1 MTIGLTTRLSARPMR
16 NQVRLSGRSRPGYE
30 SATTAN
36 AIATIIDHHRSSP
49 PNAQGHKAKT
59 ANTTANTIPNE
70 RSEAPVTLRRET
82 MGSLIDIWLRPISP
96 TTYVCYAIT
105 LSQALHTFLVTKSA
119 TKQWQFRGRCQ
130 ASERSFASPTRYE
143 NPVASSSSDDALS
156 VMIGNKMSCKRLV
169 QIVSAAAAE

>member
-1 MTIGLTTRLSARPMR
+1 MTIGLITRWSATPSR
-16 NQVRLSGRSRPGYE
+16 NQMRFNGASRRGYE

-36 AIATIIDHHRSSP
+36 AIATIIDHQRSSP

-82 MGSLIDIWLRPISP
+82 TGSLIDIWLRPISHRHP
-96 TTYVCYAIT
+96 FVMPPHWLLCHDIV
-105 LSQALHTFLVTKSA
+105 QALHTFLVTRSA

-143 NPVASSSSDDALS
+143 NPVASSGSDDALS
-156 VMIGNKMSCKRLV
+156 VMIGTK
-169 QIVSAAAAE
+169 

>member
-30 SATTAN
+30 SAITAN

-59 ANTTANTIPNE
+59 TNTTANTIPNE

-82 MGSLIDIWLRPISP
+82 MGSLIDIWPRPISR
-96 TTYVCYAIT
+96 
-105 LSQALHTFLVTKSA
+105 QHTFVMLSHCLLCHHIVPGTAYLPSNEV
-119 TKQWQFRGRCQ
+119 CD
-130 ASERSFASPTRYE
+130 PTM
-143 NPVASSSSDDALS
+143 A
-156 VMIGNKMSCKRLV
+156 
-169 QIVSAAAAE
+169 

>member
-1 MTIGLTTRLSARPMR
+1 MTIGLITRWSATPSR
-16 NQVRLSGRSRPGYE
+16 NQMRFNGASRRGYE

-82 MGSLIDIWLRPISP
+82 MGSLIDIWFRPISHRHTFVMP
-96 TTYVCYAIT
+96 SHVPGTAYLPSNEVCYQTMAVPWS
-105 LSQALHTFLVTKSA
+105 LS
-119 TKQWQFRGRCQ
+119 
-130 ASERSFASPTRYE
+130 SF
-143 NPVASSSSDDALS
+143 
-156 VMIGNKMSCKRLV
+156 
-169 QIVSAAAAE
+169 